1 MEEMLKTI
9 LDEVKGTKQ
18 EFLSEMQD
26 MKKEIQEEMQDM
38 KKGLQEEMQDMKK
51 GLQEEMQKMKKELK
65 EEILEEVDNK
75 IEQQTIEIA
84 QELRAVEIFL
94 EKRDNELKEGL
105 EESLEIQ
112 KQILEEIR
120 QLKITDNEHEY
131 RIRKLELAQES
142 FYKIY

>member
-9 LDEVKGTKQ
+9 LEEVKGTKQ

-26 MKKEIQEEMQDM
+26 MKKEMQEEMQDM
-38 KKGLQEEMQDMKK
+38 KKEM
-51 GLQEEMQKMKKELK
+51 QEEMQKMKKELK

-94 EKRDNELKEGL
+94 EKRDNQLKEGL

-142 FYKIY
+142 LCKTY